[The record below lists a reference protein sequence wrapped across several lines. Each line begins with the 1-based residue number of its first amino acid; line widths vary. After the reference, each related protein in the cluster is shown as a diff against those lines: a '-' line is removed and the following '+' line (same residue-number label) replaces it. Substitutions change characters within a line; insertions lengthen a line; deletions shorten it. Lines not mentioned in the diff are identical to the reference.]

1 MTAALRIIDTGL
13 RSARWNVAA
22 TAALTD
28 MHSAGRM
35 ADILRFHRYPKSVLV
50 GRNEALDQAV
60 RFEACRN
67 DGVEVARRV
76 TGGGSVYMAPGALA
90 WDLVV
95 SRRRVALH
103 IGDIAQTIGEAVAA
117 GLAGL
122 GVAARYRAENEIVVD
137 ERKLC
142 GMSGYFDG
150 ETAAYQGTILID
162 TDLNDMARYLRLPF
176 TSRDGWSNLSALLT
190 TLSERLGRI
199 AETGEV
205 QSAIAMG
212 LSRGLRCE
220 PAHETMSVEE
230 LALADA
236 FHDRIYGRDD
246 FAIAGPDVA
255 FDRAYAELCLRS
267 THAGVP

>member
-1 MTAALRIIDTGL
+1 MTAVLRIIDTGL

-28 MHSAGRM
+28 MHSTGRM
-35 ADILRFHRYPKSVLV
+35 ADVLRFHRYPKCVLI
-50 GRNEALDQAV
+50 GRNQALDQAV

-90 WDLVV
+90 WDLIV
-95 SRRRVALH
+95 SRRRVALD
-103 IGDIAQTIGEAVAA
+103 IGEAARTIGEAVAA
-117 GLAGL
+117 GLERL
-122 GVAARYRAENEIVVD
+122 GVAARYRAENEIVVN

-142 GMSGYFDG
+142 GMSGYFEG
-150 ETAAYQGTILID
+150 ETVAYQGTILID

-176 TSRDGWSNLSALLT
+176 TSRDSRSHLSARLT

-205 QSAIAMG
+205 QSAIVMG
-212 LSRGLRCE
+212 LTRGLRCK

-236 FHDRIYGRDD
+236 VHDGIYGRDD

-255 FDRAYAELCLRS
+255 FDRAYAEFCPQS